1 MIVVD
6 SCGWIEVFGDGPL
19 ADSFAPYLRDLRS
32 VVTPTIVVYEVY
44 RKLKQTTSEDEA
56 LSAITV
62 LNRTKIIELSA
73 EIALTGADL
82 AIQYRL
88 SMADALVL
96 ATGYLEDADV
106 VTSDRSF
113 KDLPRVVYFH
123 RGPDRLRPAPLRL
136 HQHPRDA
143 RQILGMIGQLRIG
156 GQ

>member
-6 SCGWIEVFGDGPL
+6 SCGWIEVFADGPL
-19 ADSFAPYLRDLRS
+19 AGSFAPYLRDLRS
-32 VVTPTIVVYEVY
+32 VVTPTIVLYEVY

-62 LNRTKIIELSA
+62 LNRTKVMALSP

-113 KDLPRVVYFH
+113 KDLPRVVYF
-123 RGPDRLRPAPLRL
+123 PKS
-136 HQHPRDA
+136 
-143 RQILGMIGQLRIG
+143 
-156 GQ
+156 

>member
-1 MIVVD
+1 VIVVD
-6 SCGWIEVFGDGPL
+6 SCGWIEVFADGPL
-19 ADSFAPYLRDLRS
+19 ASLFSPYLRDLRS
-32 VVTPTIVVYEVY
+32 VVTPTIVIYEVY

-62 LNRTKIIELSA
+62 LNRTKVIPLST

-113 KDLPRVVYFH
+113 KDLPRVIYF
-123 RGPDRLRPAPLRL
+123 PKS
-136 HQHPRDA
+136 
-143 RQILGMIGQLRIG
+143 
-156 GQ
+156 